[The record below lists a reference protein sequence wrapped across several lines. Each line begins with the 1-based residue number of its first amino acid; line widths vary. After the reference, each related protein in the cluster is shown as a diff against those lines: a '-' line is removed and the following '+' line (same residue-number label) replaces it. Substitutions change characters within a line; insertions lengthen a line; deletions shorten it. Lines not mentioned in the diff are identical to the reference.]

1 MDLAN
6 ACCFFREGYHES
18 RVVCIKS
25 ALLVKETT
33 LKIKI
38 NKLMDFTVSV
48 LAAIC
53 GSVCLSR
60 VTISRFAQSL
70 LSTSL

>member
-6 ACCFFREGYHES
+6 ACCFFQEGYHES
-18 RVVCIKS
+18 RVACVKS
-25 ALLVKETT
+25 ASLVKETM

-38 NKLMDFTVSV
+38 NELMDFTVSV

-53 GSVCLSR
+53 VCHE
-60 VTISRFAQSL
+60 
-70 LSTSL
+70 

>member
-6 ACCFFREGYHES
+6 AYCFFQEGYHES
-18 RVVCIKS
+18 RVACVKS

-33 LKIKI
+33 LKIKV

-48 LAAIC
+48 LAAI
-53 GSVCLSR
+53 GVCHG
-60 VTISRFAQSL
+60 
-70 LSTSL
+70 